1 MFYCKKEN
9 LDLILFAIDYS
20 KAFDTLNFQF
30 IHKTFEIFNF
40 GDKFRDWIKVIFN
53 GGKSCISNNGHISE
67 TFEIERSTRQGDPIL
82 PIILILCLE
91 LVFIRIQADE
101 NIKGFKIENN
111 EFKLTSYADDASYFL
126 KDKSSAENLLL
137 SIGKFSKV
145 SGLEVNKSKSECLLL
160 DYELGID
167 GSDEH
172 LLGIPIV
179 SNLKILGHYFGK
191 DRLVCDFQNFYGK
204 LVTMQNIMKMW
215 KQRNITIM
223 GKNVLINALI
233 NSTFLFNAQ
242 IELPPENFL
251 KSVERQNKD
260 FLWGGTSKIAHDSLI
275 ADFNQGGIRYKDL
288 NSFVR
293 SVNVKFLLNLTCENK
308 SRCTVLPQFWFN
320 NMFKIPPI
328 KQQ

>member
-1 MFYCKKEN
+1 ME
-9 LDLILFAIDYS
+9 LLFI
-20 KAFDTLNFQF
+20 T
-30 IHKTFEIFNF
+30 
-40 GDKFRDWIKVIFN
+40 
-53 GGKSCISNNGHISE
+53 
-67 TFEIERSTRQGDPIL
+67 
-82 PIILILCLE
+82 
-91 LVFIRIQADE
+91 IRADE

-179 SNLKILGHYFGK
+179 SNLKISGHYFGK
-191 DRLVCDFQNFYGK
+191 DRLVCDFQNFYSK

-223 GKNVLINALI
+223 GKNV
-233 NSTFLFNAQ
+233 
-242 IELPPENFL
+242 
-251 KSVERQNKD
+251 
-260 FLWGGTSKIAHDSLI
+260 
-275 ADFNQGGIRYKDL
+275 
-288 NSFVR
+288 
-293 SVNVKFLLNLTCENK
+293 
-308 SRCTVLPQFWFN
+308 
-320 NMFKIPPI
+320 
-328 KQQ
+328 